1 MFKLLLS
8 YAIHIEP
15 KLPPGRV
22 CRETEARAN
31 HVEDA
36 KSYSTRYD
44 DDDSDDTYCDAAEML
59 SRS

>member
-1 MFKLLLS
+1 M
-8 YAIHIEP
+8 
-15 KLPPGRV
+15 
-22 CRETEARAN
+22 
-31 HVEDA
+31 EDA